1 MILAI
6 RRLALLLLMLPTLA
20 FAQSA
25 EGPVDSPMNEPVKVG
40 ITEVPPFVIKSESGE
55 WEGIS
60 IDLWRQ
66 VADNLG
72 REYEW
77 VPLSFSDMLA
87 QVESGE
93 IDLAVGALTMT
104 AQREAIFDFTH
115 PFYQTGLS
123 IAIPPAPEQGLVNSL
138 LSLLSWE
145 FFSVVVSLGALLLAV
160 GFVLWLFER
169 KRNPEQFGGSTAE
182 GIGSGFWWAAVT
194 MTTVGYGD
202 KAPTSMTGRIV
213 ALVWMFA
220 GLIMVASFTAAITS
234 SLTVSNL
241 RSQIQGP
248 DDLIRANVATIANT
262 ASKQYLQE
270 QRIRHQEYPDLA
282 SAMTSVAR
290 GETDAVVYDRSL
302 LQYRNLQ
309 MGEDRLTL
317 LPATF
322 QKQLYALALPEGSPL
337 RDSVSEQ
344 ILTVTEEDSWQT
356 NVRKYLGQD

>member
-1 MILAI
+1 MKG
-6 RRLALLLLMLPTLA
+6 RLARLLTLLLLLLPNLA
-20 FAQSA
+20 SAQS
-25 EGPVDSPMNEPVKVG
+25 EQEPIRVG
-40 ITEVPPFVIKSESGE
+40 ITEVPPFVMQSETGE

-66 VADNLG
+66 VAENMG
-72 REYEW
+72 QEYDW
-77 VPLSFSDMLA
+77 VPLSFSDLLA
-87 QVESGE
+87 QIESGE

-104 AQREAIFDFTH
+104 AQREAAFDFTH

-123 IAIPPAPEQGLVNSL
+123 IAIPPTPEQGLMNSL

-145 FFSVVVSLGALLLAV
+145 FLSVVVSLGALLLGV
-160 GFVLWLFER
+160 GFLLWLFER
-169 KRNPEQFGGSTAE
+169 KRNADQFGGSTAE

-202 KAPTSMTGRIV
+202 KAPVSLTGRIV

-262 ASKQYLQE
+262 ASEQYLQE
-270 QRIRHQEYPDLA
+270 QRIRHEQYPDLT
-282 SAMTSVAR
+282 SAMQSVAS
-290 GETDAVVYDRSL
+290 GETDAVVYDRAL

-309 MGEDRLTL
+309 VGDNQLTL
-317 LPATF
+317 LPSIF
-322 QKQLYALALPEGSPL
+322 QKQLYALALPASSPL
-337 RDSVSEQ
+337 REQVSEE
-344 ILTVTEEDSWQT
+344 ILKVTEAEAWNS

>member
-1 MILAI
+1 MLPA
-6 RRLALLLLMLPTLA
+6 LALS
-20 FAQSA
+20 QGEDGNA
-25 EGPVDSPMNEPVKVG
+25 EAPVKVG
-40 ITEVPPFVIKSESGE
+40 ITEVPPFVMQSENGE

-66 VADNLG
+66 IAENMG
-72 REYEW
+72 QQYEW
-77 VPLSFSDMLA
+77 VPLPFSDLLE
-87 QVESGE
+87 QVESGQ

-104 AQREAIFDFTH
+104 AQREAAFDFTH

-123 IAIPPAPEQGLVNSL
+123 IAIPPAPDQGLINSL

-145 FFSVVVSLGALLLAV
+145 FLSVVISLGALLLGV

-169 KRNPEQFGGSTAE
+169 KRNSDQFGGSAAQ

-202 KAPTSMTGRIV
+202 KAPTSLTGRTI

-262 ASKQYLQE
+262 ASEQYLLE
-270 QRIRHQEYPDLA
+270 QRIRHQEYPDLT
-282 SAMTSVAR
+282 SAMRSVAS
-290 GETDAVVYDRSL
+290 GETDAVVYDRAL

-309 MGEDRLTL
+309 LDEDRLTL
-317 LPATF
+317 LPSVF
-322 QKQLYALALPEGSPL
+322 QKQLYALALPAGSPL
-337 RDSVSEQ
+337 REAVSEQ
-344 ILTVTEEDSWQT
+344 ILMVTEAENWQT
-356 NVRKYLGQD
+356 NLRKYLGEN

>member
-1 MILAI
+1 MMRSIRLLAS
-6 RRLALLLLMLPTLA
+6 LLLMLPALA
-20 FAQSA
+20 VAQS
-25 EGPVDSPMNEPVKVG
+25 DQEPVKVG
-40 ITEVPPFVIKSESGE
+40 ITEVPPFVMQSESGE

-66 VADNLG
+66 VAENMG

-77 VPLSFSDMLA
+77 VPLSFSDLLA
-87 QVESGE
+87 QVESGN

-104 AQREAIFDFTH
+104 AQRESAFDFTH

-123 IAIPPAPEQGLVNSL
+123 IAIPSAPEQGLLSSL
-138 LSLLSWE
+138 ISLLSWE
-145 FFSVVVSLGALLLAV
+145 FLSVVVSLAALLLGV

-169 KRNPEQFGGSTAE
+169 KRNPEQFGGSAAQ
-182 GIGSGFWWAAVT
+182 GIGSGLWWAAVT

-202 KAPTSMTGRIV
+202 KAPTTLTGRVV

-248 DDLIRANVATIANT
+248 DDLIRANVATIPNT
-262 ASKQYLQE
+262 ASQQYLQE
-270 QRIRHQEYPDLA
+270 QRIRHQEYPDLT
-282 SAMTSVAR
+282 SAMESVAR
-290 GETDAVVYDRSL
+290 GDTDAVVYDRAL

-317 LPATF
+317 LQSTF
-322 QKQLYALALPEGSPL
+322 QKQLYALALPAGSPL
-337 RDSVSEQ
+337 RDQISEQ
-344 ILTVTEEDSWQT
+344 ILTVTETDAWQA
-356 NVRKYLGQD
+356 NVLKYLGRD